1 MAVIRYD
8 QVSLT
13 PISMSGAEKVSKAI
27 VVDEREGWVGYA
39 LRVFRLGAGGF
50 TPQHS
55 HDWEHVNYVIAGR
68 GKLTIGSEVHELEP
82 GDFAFVPPGV
92 EHQFRNPSDE
102 NFEFICIVPEVGEN

>member
-8 QVSLT
+8 QVDLT
-13 PISMSGAEKVSKAI
+13 EIGINGAENVSKA
-27 VVDEREGWVGYA
+27 VVIDEREGWDGYA
-39 LRVFRLGAGGF
+39 LRVFRLGPGGF

-68 GKLTIGSEVHELEP
+68 GKLTIGSEVHELDA

-92 EHQFRNPSDE
+92 EHQFENPGGE
-102 NFEFICIVPEVGEN
+102 EFEFICIVPERGEY